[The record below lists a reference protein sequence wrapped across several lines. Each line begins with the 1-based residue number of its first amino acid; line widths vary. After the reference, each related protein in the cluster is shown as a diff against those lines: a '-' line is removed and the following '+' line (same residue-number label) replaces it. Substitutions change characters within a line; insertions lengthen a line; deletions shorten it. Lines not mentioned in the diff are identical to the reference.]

1 MRYFILFLL
10 LAAGLSAQVINKTDS
25 NTIRREDTLV
35 VDNGRKDSL
44 KIFKPT
50 IQDYT
55 FKTQFGQPQVFDTT
69 FTVHKSYALTQY
81 NNRDNFGKVQFANIG
96 AGFQDLIFRVV
107 PEQSLSVLPANK
119 SHFIIRPED
128 VKYYDVKTPTTSFI
142 YHSAMRQ
149 GAALQSTY
157 TQNFGKNL
165 NIAAEYMGLRSKG
178 FYDNSLSANNHTL
191 FSAHYLSPNRKYEAY
206 AHYLHQNVNNQENG
220 GIEDLALFTGGD
232 SRFND
237 RENLTVN
244 LNSSDSRFWYR
255 RYYFSH
261 SFRPFAS
268 EKFPF
273 KIRHTIFH
281 QGNKY
286 YFNLAAADA
295 AAFEAVLPDVGLSSK
310 KISKNLSNTLSVI
323 FDNERFRLD
332 AGLRHQYITAGYR
345 NVFITTY
352 PDVLKHEQRLGL
364 VGHLGINL
372 WEKFD
377 LNTDLEYSTGKL
389 LGNYLRSANK
399 VKFEPVKGYFV
410 DADVN
415 FQSAAPGI
423 HWMMNASAILP
434 ANFDVEDFKNQTIL
448 EVGGTVGLKW
458 FDARLLAKYLRIDNY
473 AYFDSSMQPRQA
485 DTGLNISQLGGEA
498 TFNLGRFHL
507 NTRGIFQSNLN
518 NAELY
523 PMPKIIARGNLY
535 WQGWAFK
542 KAAEIMVGVKAYY
555 FSKFNSRAFSPVLNE
570 FILPGSD
577 AYAIGGQPIGDVYL
591 NLRIKTMQFYIEG
604 QHFNTTFSR
613 NRSYTAPYYPI
624 YDFRLNI
631 GIVWQLFH

>member
-1 MRYFILFLL
+1 MRYLIIFLL
-10 LAAGLSAQVINKTDS
+10 LAAGLPAQVINKTDS

-50 IQDYT
+50 IQDYK
-55 FKTQFGQPQVFDTT
+55 FRTQFGQPQLYDTT
-69 FTVHKSYALTQY
+69 FTVQKSYAFTQY
-81 NNRDNFGKVQFANIG
+81 NNKDNFGKIQFANIG
-96 AGFQDLIFRVV
+96 AGFQDLMFRVV
-107 PEQSLSVLPANK
+107 PEQSLSVLPTNK
-119 SHFIIRPED
+119 SHFLLGPEE
-128 VKYYDVKTPTTSFI
+128 VRYYDVKTPTTSFI

-165 NIAAEYMGLRSKG
+165 NVAAEYMGLRSKG
-178 FYDNSLSANNHTL
+178 FYDNSLSANNNTL
-191 FSAHYLSPNRKYEAY
+191 FSAHYLSSNGKYEAFS
-206 AHYLHQNVNNQENG
+206 HYFHQNINNQENG
-220 GIEDLALFTGGD
+220 GIADLSLFLGGD
-232 SRFND
+232 SRFNN
-237 RENLTVN
+237 RENLNVA
-244 LNSSDSRFWYR
+244 LNSSNSRFWYR

-268 EKFPF
+268 ERFPF
-273 KIRHTIFH
+273 KIRHTLSH

-286 YFNLAAADA
+286 YFNLATGDA

-310 KISKNLSNTLSVI
+310 KISNNLSNTLSII
-323 FDNERFRLD
+323 FDNDRFQLD
-332 AGLRHQYITAGYR
+332 AGVRHQFITYGYR
-345 NVFITTY
+345 NVFLTTF
-352 PDVLKHEQRLGL
+352 PDVLQKEQRLGV
-364 VGHLGINL
+364 VGNLGVNL

-377 LNTDLEYSTGKL
+377 LRSSLEYSTGKA
-389 LGNYLRSANK
+389 LGSYLRSANN
-399 VKFEPVKGYFV
+399 VKFEPITGYFV

-423 HWMMNASAILP
+423 NWMMNSSAILP
-434 ANFDVEDFKNQTIL
+434 ANFDISDFKNQNIL

-473 AYFDSSMQPRQA
+473 AYFDSALQPQQA
-485 DTGLNISQLGGEA
+485 DTGMNISQLGGEA
-498 TFNLGRFHL
+498 TFSLGKFHL
-507 NTRGIFQSNLN
+507 NARGVFQSNLN
-518 NAELY
+518 HAELY
-523 PMPKIIARGNLY
+523 PMPKIIARGNFY

-542 KAAEIMVGVKAYY
+542 HAAEIMAGVKAYY
-555 FSKFNSRAFSPVLNE
+555 FSKFNSREFSPVLNE
-570 FILPGSD
+570 FILPGAN

-591 NLRIKTMQFYIEG
+591 NLRVKTMQFYIEG
-604 QHFNTTFSR
+604 QHFNTTFSQ
-613 NRSYTAPYYPI
+613 NKSYTAPYYPI